1 MPDRTT
7 MPDFSDELL
16 RLQRRAYGPAAQG
29 ALDAAD
35 LARLRE
41 LEALVR
47 ASSDPAHDH
56 APPAGDPDAEA
67 DADGSVSRH
76 ADVDGS
82 VSSPVGTAAG
92 GDTEAVPTPPPN
104 PGVAG
109 VGPRIGGWRAAAI
122 AAAAVAGC
130 AVGGA
135 GVAVAVAPPAPDAV
149 LRPIADSEIPS
160 DFEQNGMLDFL
171 RIDRETGITAYD
183 PHRGV
188 RAFTFTGTD
197 GTPCLIVSVDADF
210 FDYACGHGRLDPTL
224 DLMPGRTAPAAIAS
238 GLSKAVFVRLV
249 ARDGTVQMWVE
260 DRPG

>member
-7 MPDFSDELL
+7 MPDFSDELR

-56 APPAGDPDAEA
+56 TPPAGDAGAEA

-76 ADVDGS
+76 
-82 VSSPVGTAAG
+82 AG

-122 AAAAVAGC
+122 AAAAVTGC

-160 DFEQNGMLDFL
+160 DFDQNGILDFL

-224 DLMPGRTAPAAIAS
+224 DLMPGRTAPATIAS
-238 GLSKAVFVRLV
+238 DLSKAVFVRLV
-249 ARDGTVQMWVE
+249 ARDGTVQIWVE

>member
-1 MPDRTT
+1 

-16 RLQRRAYGPAAQG
+16 RLQRRAYGKGAEG

-56 APPAGDPDAEA
+56 TPPAGDAGAEA

-76 ADVDGS
+76 ADVGGS
-82 VSSPVGTAAG
+82 VSSPGGIAADG
-92 GDTEAVPTPPPN
+92 AADAVSTPPAN
-104 PGVAG
+104 PGVVGA
-109 VGPRIGGWRAAAI
+109 GPRIGGWRAAAI

-130 AVGGA
+130 AVSGA
-135 GVAVAVAPPAPDAV
+135 GVAIAVAPSAPDAV
-149 LRPIADSEIPS
+149 LRPIADAETPS
-160 DFEQNGMLDFL
+160 GFAQSGILDFL

-188 RAFTFTGTD
+188 RAFTFTDTD
-197 GTPCLIVSVDADF
+197 GDQCLIVSVDADF

-224 DLMPGRTAPAAIAS
+224 DLMPGRTAPATIAS
-238 GLSKAVFVRLV
+238 GLSEAVIVRLV
-249 ARDGTVQMWVE
+249 ARDGTVQIWVE
-260 DRPG
+260 DRPS